1 MAENKMKEVAELL
14 GIEMDKPF
22 NIKGYEFNPCVLTEN
37 KFVNN
42 RGQSLIHYAL
52 FMLLTGELE
61 IEQLI
66 LDDVEKRYL
75 ENVLKPFKDR
85 ILFAKKTT
93 AYENSGY
100 EDSGYEYVCFKI
112 VTPDGE
118 DYNYLVLPYFIKGT
132 MYKGMELDKQYS
144 LEELGLFGCDGE

>member
-22 NIKGYEFNPCVLTEN
+22 NIKEYEYNPCKLTN
-37 KFVNN
+37 DKIINN
-42 RGQSLIHYAL
+42 HGQKVTIRL
-52 FMLLTGELE
+52 FQLLTGELE
-61 IEQLI
+61 IEKQI
-66 LDDVEKRYL
+66 LNDVEKRYL

-93 AYENSGY
+93 AYNI
-100 EDSGYEYVCFKI
+100 DDDYEYVCFK
-112 VTPDGE
+112 VVAPDYE

-132 MYKGMELDKQYS
+132 MYEGMELDKEYKV
-144 LEELGLFGCDGE
+144 EELGLFEGDDE